1 MMTECERLV
10 EEGFINESFLSEE
23 VRNDYLISK
32 DQKKCWAIQLDLLRV
47 IIQLCEERKL
57 RYWVFGGTMLGAVR
71 HKGFIPWD
79 DDIDVCMPR
88 EDYDKLLNE
97 KPKLDPP
104 YFFRTTVTDDNY
116 YYSYICVCNCNTTFF
131 GFMGDSNCHK
141 GMQVSIIPLD
151 GISGNMLLERFRF
164 KTLKLMSVIG
174 HSFAFN
180 VNPRPIVRILHSVL
194 NSSLIRFDIVSHFRR
209 ANRLAAKKE
218 WDEVEKVGLMIYSSY
233 SFERSIYDKKDFEE
247 TLYLPFENL
256 RVPVPKGYEGIL
268 TVQWGDYMKFPPV
281 EQRVPKHRAEFDM
294 DTPYVE
300 YCKRKMQK

>member
-1 MMTECERLV
+1 
-10 EEGFINESFLSEE
+10 
-23 VRNDYLISK
+23 
-32 DQKKCWAIQLDLLRV
+32 
-47 IIQLCEERKL
+47 
-57 RYWVFGGTMLGAVR
+57 MLGAVR

-88 EDYDKLLNE
+88 EDYDKLLSE

-116 YYSYICVCNCNTTFF
+116 YYSYICVCNCNTTFI

-194 NSSLIRFDIVSHFRR
+194 NSSLIQFDIVSHFRR
-209 ANRLAAKKE
+209 ANRLAAK
-218 WDEVEKVGLMIYSSY
+218 
-233 SFERSIYDKKDFEE
+233 
-247 TLYLPFENL
+247 
-256 RVPVPKGYEGIL
+256 
-268 TVQWGDYMKFPPV
+268 
-281 EQRVPKHRAEFDM
+281 
-294 DTPYVE
+294 
-300 YCKRKMQK
+300 